1 MERMVGMSEAKSR
14 LAELIGEAKYAG
26 TTFILRRR
34 NQPVAVLMGVNEFE
48 RLRAFAGQTNAT
60 VPRQLSPEMLRRQ
73 QTLVARARALRDR
86 LGSPEERLAQIFADL
101 PPEGDSFWSEIEE
114 LH

>member
-14 LAELIGEAKYAG
+14 LAELIGEATDGG
-26 TTFILRRR
+26 TTFILQRH

-48 RLRAFAGQTNAT
+48 RLRASGGQMDKTL
-60 VPRQLSPEMLRRQ
+60 PRQLSPELLRRQ
-73 QTLVARARALRDR
+73 QTLVARARSMRDR
-86 LGSPEERLAQIFADL
+86 LGHPEDRLAELFADL
-101 PPEGDSFWSEIEE
+101 PPEGDNFWSEIEE

>member
-1 MERMVGMSEAKSR
+1 MERMVGISEVKSR
-14 LAELIGEAKYAG
+14 LAELIGEATDGG
-26 TTFILRRR
+26 TTFILQRR